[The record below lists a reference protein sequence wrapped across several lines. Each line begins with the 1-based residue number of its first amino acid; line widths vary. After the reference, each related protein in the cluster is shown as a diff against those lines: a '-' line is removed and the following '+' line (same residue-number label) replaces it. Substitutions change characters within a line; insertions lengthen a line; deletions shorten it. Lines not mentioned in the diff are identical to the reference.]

1 MSTEYN
7 AGDVVMLKTLDNVL
21 DRQGWIV
28 NEMRNS
34 FGTAV
39 RILFV
44 DDGWGSFRAD
54 DGSGYSWSLSWIKSR
69 IGDDLIIN

>member
-7 AGDVVMLKTLDNVL
+7 AGDVVMLKTLNDVL
-21 DRQGWIV
+21 DRRNWIV
-28 NEMRNS
+28 DEMRNR

-39 RILFV
+39 RLLFV
-44 DDGWGSFRAD
+44 EDGWNSFRAD
-54 DGSGYSWSLSWIKSR
+54 DGTGYSWSLSWIESR